1 MMTLHILILFVLVML
16 ISTQAFRIFS
26 VSGRDTITPLSM
38 VVAAKSLYSVTL
50 LPGDGIGPE
59 IMAATLPVLEAVG
72 KKGKSTFD

>member
-1 MMTLHILILFVLVML
+1 MVSHIIYIFVLAML
-16 ISTQAFRIFS
+16 ISSEAFRI
-26 VSGRDTITPLSM
+26 VSTCGRDAITPLSM

-72 KKGKSTFD
+72 KKGKSSFD